1 MKVVREDID
10 ALNAVLKVEVAPA
23 DYETAV
29 KQELDKYRKTAKIPG
44 FRPGTV
50 PFSLVKKQYG
60 KAVLAEELNKLVN
73 KSLYDFI
80 QENKISILGNP
91 IPKEGTDVKGD
102 FENPSTFE
110 FEYEIGLS
118 PEVKVNLSAKN
129 KFEYNKVKV
138 DDELIGKQIDDLR
151 RRYGKLGTAEKTSDT
166 DMILGQFVEL
176 NEDGSIK
183 EGGIL
188 NSSTISVEFVED
200 KATKKSLTGLKVGDK
215 VVVDPAKVSRGERD
229 TAAMLGIKP
238 EQLNAIS
245 DKFQITVNEIK
256 RIELA
261 EMNEELF
268 NKLFGEGVVK
278 TEAEL
283 KERIAEDLKNMFV
296 NDSDRLLTKFVY
308 QDLMKNTEVQLPDA
322 FMKRWIKLSNEKP
335 ITDEQIEADY
345 DSYSDN
351 LKWQLI
357 QGEIFKSNDIKL
369 DNEEVIE
376 FTKGLLVNNYAQY
389 GIPAPADDELTK
401 SAMQVLQNK
410 DEVNRIYDM
419 LAESKLTKFFKDTVK
434 LNEKEISYDDFVALA
449 NS

>member
-102 FENPSTFE
+102 FDNPSTFE